1 MSFEEI
7 IDYRKYNHKWS
18 KSTRQRKSRIRKS
31 IRLYCRKIPEEEG
44 SEREKKA
51 QFFFHFILLLEFF
64 VVKVKLTI

>member
-31 IRLYCRKIPEEEG
+31 IRLDCRKIPEEEG
-44 SEREKKA
+44 SEREKKGHS
-51 QFFFHFILLLEFF
+51 FFFKIFLLEFF
-64 VVKVKLTI
+64 VVEVKLTI